1 MNTITSSHETHTHVP
16 PARRRRGVRFW
27 TGRVLLGLFALLLA
41 LAATGVSYQAL
52 ATAID
57 RRTYA
62 PAGRL
67 VEVDG
72 HQMHISCTGQG
83 SPTVVLEAGAGTP
96 SGVWAWV
103 QPELTQQA
111 RVCAYDRAGLGW
123 SEPGPHPRDAGSVA
137 QELHALLGRAG
148 ESGPFVLAGHSLGGQ
163 YALMFAERYPEETA
177 GLVLIDAQHP
187 DTYFRIP
194 EAQAV
199 YRQQLQQA
207 NMFVI
212 LSRLGIVR
220 LLSMA
225 PADPRL
231 PADAQ
236 AALNMAKN
244 TTDFITAY
252 QAELQAIPTSRDQ
265 LDAAGDLG
273 DLPLA
278 VVSATEHG
286 MPLELETYTMGLQRE
301 LAALSTNSR
310 HDIVTGADH
319 GSLVALQS
327 DSQRTVAAIRSIL
340 TLARSN
346 T

>member
-1 MNTITSSHETHTHVP
+1 MNTITSSHKTHTQVA
-16 PARRRRGVRFW
+16 PAHRRRRMRFW
-27 TGRVLLGLFALLLA
+27 IGRVLLGLFALLLV
-41 LAATGVSYQAL
+41 LAATGVIYQAL

-57 RRTYA
+57 RRAFA
-62 PAGRL
+62 PPGRL
-67 VEVDG
+67 VVVDG
-72 HQMHISCTGQG
+72 RQMHISCTGQG
-83 SPTVVLEAGAGTP
+83 SPTVVLEAGAGAP
-96 SGVWAWV
+96 SGIWAWV
-103 QPELTQQA
+103 QPEIAQQA

-123 SEPGPHPRDAGSVA
+123 SEPGPHPRDAASVA
-137 QELHALLGRAG
+137 QELHTLLQRAG

-163 YALMFAERYPEETA
+163 YALMFAQRYPKETA

-187 DTYFRIP
+187 DTLFRIP

-220 LLSMA
+220 LLGIGS
-225 PADPRL
+225 ADPRL

-252 QAELQAIPTSRDQ
+252 QAEWQAIPTSRDQ
-265 LDAAGDLG
+265 LHAASDLG

-286 MPLELETYTMGLQRE
+286 MPAELESYTMGLQRE

-319 GSLVALQS
+319 SSLVAQQS
-327 DSQRTVAAIRSIL
+327 DSQRTVAAIRSIVA
-340 TLARSN
+340 LARGN
-346 T
+346 K

>member
-1 MNTITSSHETHTHVP
+1 
-16 PARRRRGVRFW
+16 VRFW
-27 TGRVLLGLFALLLA
+27 IGRILLGLLALLLA
-41 LAATGVSYQAL
+41 LAAVGASYEAL

-57 RRTYA
+57 RRVSA
-62 PAGRL
+62 PSGRL

-72 HQMHISCTGQG
+72 HRMHISCTGQG

-103 QPELTQQA
+103 QPEVAQQT

-123 SEPGPHPRDAGSVA
+123 SEPGPRPRDAGSVA
-137 QELHALLGRAG
+137 QELHTLLQRAG
-148 ESGPFVLAGHSLGGQ
+148 ETGPFILAGHSLGGQ
-163 YALMFAERYPEETA
+163 YALMFAQRYPEEIA

-187 DTYFRIP
+187 DTMFRIP

-220 LLSMA
+220 LLGMGS
-225 PADPRL
+225 ADPRL
-231 PADAQ
+231 PEDAQ

-265 LDAAGDLG
+265 LHAAGDLG

-286 MPLELETYTMGLQRE
+286 MPAELESYTIGLQRE

-319 GSLVALQS
+319 GSLVAEQS

-340 TLARSN
+340 ALARGN